1 VSAAPRVLL
10 VTDADLSPGSRGA
23 GRTLVNLFSRYP
35 ADRFLALSSGGETT
49 IVTTGGHRV
58 LPAAHHLPGRI
69 TKALRPH
76 LGHVDAA
83 WVLRRPLPHRAEI
96 ARFAPELVVAVPTHP
111 VGIALAEQCRHFAP
125 LVMYLMDDWLAF
137 EPGVRLAFDAR
148 EIGRELLRRAV
159 AWLSISPY
167 LSSSLRAFAGV
178 ERPTH
183 LVHNAVPIGDVPPA
197 ALSAPRAGR
206 FRVGY
211 AGSVWPMHWD
221 ALAAVVQSVQR
232 LRDAGADIEFV
243 LYTDGFFWGRHASE
257 WRRWGVVNGG
267 LVPYESL
274 FETLGECDLLLVAS
288 AFDRTQSHMSRSSLQ
303 TKVTDYMAV
312 GRPIL
317 ACGPSDSASNKF
329 LRQHDCAYFAEDL
342 APAAVDAALRACMDA
357 RATGPALAARAW
369 EAARRDHE
377 LVAVT
382 DRLYAFLGDA
392 ARLYSVR

>member
-35 ADRFLALSSGGETT
+35 ADRFLALSSSSEAPL
-49 IVTTGGHRV
+49 VTTGGHRV

-76 LGHVDAA
+76 VGHVDAA
-83 WVLRRPLPHRAEI
+83 WVRRRPLPHRAEI

-111 VGIALAEQCRHFAP
+111 VGIALAAQCQPLAP
-125 LVMYLMDDWLAF
+125 LVVYLMDDWLAF
-137 EPGVRLAFDAR
+137 EPGVRAVFDAR
-148 EIGRELLRRAV
+148 ETGRDLLRRAV

-167 LSSSLRAFAGV
+167 LSTSLRAFAGV

-183 LVHNAVPIGDVPPA
+183 LVHNAVPIGDAPPA
-197 ALSAPRAGR
+197 ALSTPRRGR

-221 ALAAVVQSVQR
+221 ALAAVAQSVQR

-243 LYTDGFFWGRHASE
+243 LYTDSFFWGRHEAD
-257 WRRWGVVNGG
+257 WRRWGVVKGG
-267 LVPYESL
+267 LVPYEAL
-274 FETLGECDLLLVAS
+274 FETLSECDLLLVAS
-288 AFDRTQSHMSRSSLQ
+288 AFDPAQAHMTRSSLQ

-317 ACGPSDSASNKF
+317 ACGPSDAASNAF
-329 LRQHDCAYFAEDL
+329 LREHDCAYFAEDL
-342 APAAVDAALRACMDA
+342 APAAVDAALRTCMDA
-357 RATGPALAARAW
+357 RTSGPAVAGRAW
-369 EAARRDHE
+369 EIARRDHE

>member
-1 VSAAPRVLL
+1 MSGAPRVLL

-23 GRTLVNLFSRYP
+23 GRTLVNLFSRYE
-35 ADRFLALSSGGETT
+35 AGRLLALSSNGERA
-49 IVTTGGHRV
+49 IVTTGGYRV

-69 TKALRPH
+69 TKALRPR

-96 ARFAPELVVAVPTHP
+96 ARFDPELVVAVPTHP
-111 VGIALAEQCRHFAP
+111 VGVALAEQCRRFAP

-148 EIGRELLRRAV
+148 ETGRALLRRAV

-167 LSSSLRAFAGV
+167 LSSSLRTFAGV

-183 LVHNAVPIGDVPPA
+183 LVHNAVPTGDSPPA

-221 ALAAVVQSVQR
+221 ALAAVAQSVQR

-243 LYTDGFFWGRHASE
+243 LYTDRFFWGRHEAE
-257 WRRWGVVNGG
+257 WHRWGVDNGG
-267 LVPYESL
+267 LVPYDAL
-274 FETLGECDLLLVAS
+274 FQTLGACDLLLVAS
-288 AFDRTQSHMSRSSLQ
+288 SFDPAQSHMSRSSLQ
-303 TKVTDYMAV
+303 TKVTDYMAA

-317 ACGPSDSASNKF
+317 ACGPSDAASNKF

-342 APAAVDAALRACMDA
+342 APAAVDAALRACMEA
-357 RATGPALAARAW
+357 RAAGPAMAARAW
-369 EAARRDHE
+369 DVARRDHD